1 MDNNNHILVSNCIQP
16 TKFEHINFIHLKVLH
31 LYLKNDKQNCH
42 YIHKISIWKI
52 IFKIM

>member
-31 LYLKNDKQNCH
+31 LY
-42 YIHKISIWKI
+42 
-52 IFKIM
+52 